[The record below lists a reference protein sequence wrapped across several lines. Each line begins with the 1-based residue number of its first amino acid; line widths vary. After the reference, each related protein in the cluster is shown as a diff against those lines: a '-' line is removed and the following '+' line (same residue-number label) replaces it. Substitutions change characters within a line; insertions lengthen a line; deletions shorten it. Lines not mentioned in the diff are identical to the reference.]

1 MFKCWENLQKDK
13 VDFDWSGLRLEAVGR
28 GWWAVGEYTKTNEK
42 KKKKAKPAESQTQIC
57 PIIKE
62 EIANPE
68 AFINHP
74 KLISHLRTIP

>member
-1 MFKCWENLQKDK
+1 MGTR
-13 VDFDWSGLRLEAVGR
+13 SGRKRVMGS
-28 GWWAVGEYTKTNEK
+28 GEYTKTENQTNK
-42 KKKKAKPAESQTQIC
+42 KTKAAESQTQIC

-62 EIANPE
+62 EIAKLE